1 MFATAPTVTTCLDA
15 IDELDDVRRSVEG
28 AAQIILALEIA
39 NLAEKESLDLIARL
53 LGYCALSLEA
63 ATLRFEASQT

>member
-1 MFATAPTVTTCLDA
+1 MFATAPTVTTYLDA

-63 ATLRFEASQT
+63 SQT